1 MKRAL
6 VLSLIC
12 VLGFAFTSLAASLTG
27 SWDTDITILP
37 GQTEFND
44 AISIV
49 SYLTV
54 NYIIGDWTFTSITKL
69 GDAGWLDQDFNASG
83 VLGAFTISTAL
94 DLNPDATFGDL
105 DVTVGVSIAG
115 VSLGWDFNL
124 DAAPDMTITASGT
137 AGDVGVSVTL
147 KFGDDDAICDFPW
160 ASADI
165 DLTFGFCC
173 VDLAIDIDFTCTAG
187 FEDITFVFG
196 GLVVPNLPWLTIDG
210 SIMFDLSDGKT
221 FKVSPSFDF
230 GMDVCFD
237 FYWSDDYD
245 VYGNGFSIDDI
256 QLDGIAITCEIGGVS
271 FSGITYWGPAIVD
284 TDYDYVAD
292 SFPGL
297 LTPYG
302 TQYFEAYQIATTDDA
317 CCGPFSFSL
326 TVYFEEDLTDQLFD
340 VDLFVAYVSLEVAS
354 QFVLDMGL
362 SVDATDGFTEWT
374 IGFLVTW

>member
-6 VLSLIC
+6 VISLIC

-27 SWDTDITILP
+27 SWATDITILP
-37 GQTEFND
+37 GQTHFND

-49 SYLTV
+49 SKLTV
-54 NYIIGDWTFTSITKL
+54 NYIIGDWTFTSITSL
-69 GDAGWLDQDFNASG
+69 GDAGWLDQDFNATG

-173 VDLAIDIDFTCTAG
+173 VDLAVDIDFTCTEG

-221 FKVSPSFDF
+221 FSVSPSFDF

-326 TVYFEEDLTDQLFD
+326 TVYFEEGLTDQLFD